1 MMNSEQDKDAAI
13 RTYTG
18 NPKFRDLLK
27 KILGGSDT
35 RKRVDNFLDTQD
47 QMMAQNFNNPAGLPQ
62 DLYEATMR
70 QYGRKEFGDY
80 TTDDMKLIIEAQK
93 NKGLVWQMF
102 SKQYRERYKD
112 ALKLQRWP
120 LVDTAKME
128 KEKKEKA
135 RQARLRRLYG
145 LKDDEQLKT

>member
-1 MMNSEQDKDAAI
+1 MLHTGGSTILVYLKISRECFVLLLIMMNSEQDKDAAI

-93 NKGLVWQMF
+93 NKGLV
-102 SKQYRERYKD
+102 
-112 ALKLQRWP
+112 
-120 LVDTAKME
+120 
-128 KEKKEKA
+128 
-135 RQARLRRLYG
+135 
-145 LKDDEQLKT
+145 

>member
-1 MMNSEQDKDAAI
+1 MLHSGGSTILVYLKISRECFVLLLIMMNSEQDKDAAI

-70 QYGRKEFGDY
+70 QYCRKEFGDY

-93 NKGLVWQMF
+93 NKGLV
-102 SKQYRERYKD
+102 
-112 ALKLQRWP
+112 
-120 LVDTAKME
+120 
-128 KEKKEKA
+128 
-135 RQARLRRLYG
+135 
-145 LKDDEQLKT
+145 

>member
-1 MMNSEQDKDAAI
+1 MLHSGGSTILVYLKISRECFVLLLIMMNSEQDKDAAI

-93 NKGLVWQMF
+93 NKGLV
-102 SKQYRERYKD
+102 
-112 ALKLQRWP
+112 
-120 LVDTAKME
+120 
-128 KEKKEKA
+128 
-135 RQARLRRLYG
+135 
-145 LKDDEQLKT
+145 

>member
-1 MMNSEQDKDAAI
+1 MLHSGGSTILVYLKISRECFVLLLIMMNSEQDKDAAI

-80 TTDDMKLIIEAQK
+80 TTDDMRLIIEPQK
-93 NKGLVWQMF
+93 NKGLV
-102 SKQYRERYKD
+102 
-112 ALKLQRWP
+112 
-120 LVDTAKME
+120 
-128 KEKKEKA
+128 
-135 RQARLRRLYG
+135 
-145 LKDDEQLKT
+145 

>member
-1 MMNSEQDKDAAI
+1 MLHSGGSTILVYLKISRECFVLLLIMMNSEQDKDAAI

-47 QMMAQNFNNPAGLPQ
+47 LMMAQNFNNPAGLPQ

-93 NKGLVWQMF
+93 NKGLV
-102 SKQYRERYKD
+102 
-112 ALKLQRWP
+112 
-120 LVDTAKME
+120 
-128 KEKKEKA
+128 
-135 RQARLRRLYG
+135 
-145 LKDDEQLKT
+145 

>member
-1 MMNSEQDKDAAI
+1 MLHSGGSTILVYLKISRECFVLLLIMMNSEQDKDAAI

-35 RKRVDNFLDTQD
+35 RKRVDNFLDTQY

-93 NKGLVWQMF
+93 NKGLV
-102 SKQYRERYKD
+102 
-112 ALKLQRWP
+112 
-120 LVDTAKME
+120 
-128 KEKKEKA
+128 
-135 RQARLRRLYG
+135 
-145 LKDDEQLKT
+145 

>member
-1 MMNSEQDKDAAI
+1 MFHSGGSTILVYLKISRECFVLLLIMMNSEQDKDAAI

-47 QMMAQNFNNPAGLPQ
+47 LMMAQNFNNPAGLPQ

-93 NKGLVWQMF
+93 NKGLV
-102 SKQYRERYKD
+102 
-112 ALKLQRWP
+112 
-120 LVDTAKME
+120 
-128 KEKKEKA
+128 
-135 RQARLRRLYG
+135 
-145 LKDDEQLKT
+145 